1 MYYFVNKKTDIFKK
15 CLHILYYCVKI
26 DIHIKKEVE
35 IMNIT
40 IALVLELVI
49 IFIIKVIDNVL
60 STAKTILVQKNK
72 AFIAGVTVFISQ
84 IIFYKLIDAV
94 ADSGELTI
102 YIIAIASGIGTQ
114 LAIMISNKF
123 SKDRMYVNIIM
134 CDNKKVMMKLRDYL
148 KEHKITNLTTDG
160 YTKEWKKTLAITAY
174 AETKEQSKLLDEYIK
189 NSNAKFKRII
199 QKQ

>member
-1 MYYFVNKKTDIFKK
+1 
-15 CLHILYYCVKI
+15 
-26 DIHIKKEVE
+26 
-35 IMNIT
+35 MNIT
-40 IALVLELVI
+40 IALILELVI
-49 IFIIKVIDNVL
+49 IFIVKVIDNVL